1 MKTQQTKKTNIPLFL
16 RKGFL
21 AFVVFC
27 FIFSRFIMGLNV
39 LVLKNPH
46 LFADI
51 THQDILVMINDI
63 RQKNNLPILVEN
75 PKLNQ
80 AAYLK
85 AQDMIDKNYFA
96 HYSPDGISP

>member
-1 MKTQQTKKTNIPLFL
+1 
-16 RKGFL
+16 
-21 AFVVFC
+21 
-27 FIFSRFIMGLNV
+27 MGLNV
-39 LVLKNPH
+39 LVLQNTH

-51 THQDILVMINDI
+51 THQDVLAMINDV